1 MTKQPSKKAAPKKK
15 QAIPEPKNVH
25 EAINH
30 VMGRVGYVQKEKNK
44 NLKYTFA
51 SEPAFIKAVRPH
63 LVDVG
68 LIVYQSGVEFL
79 GRDEVIASSGSIGI
93 NVRYKFEW
101 TWVHVPSETSITV
114 TSIGEGTDYGDK
126 ASNKAMTAASKY
138 NLRQTLVIETGDDP
152 DYTDS
157 KEFEQAQER
166 EGEERK
172 RGKKADRVENQWEED
187 VIEAIMDLE
196 LAQAKPHAVNRLNK
210 SIFMTIPYGELT
222 TVDAVAYMLAWEY
235 SHEKYPDDDTD
246 KRASR
251 VDAGFTKFM
260 PQARELLGL
269 GDPE

>member
-1 MTKQPSKKAAPKKK
+1 MTPPKKATPKKK
-15 QAIPEPKNVH
+15 TQEIPEPKNVH
-25 EAINH
+25 EAINM
-30 VMGRVGYVQKEKNK
+30 VMGRVGYVQKQDAKG
-44 NLKYTFA
+44 LPYTFA
-51 SEPAFIKAVRPH
+51 GEAAFIKAVRPH

-68 LIVYQSGVEFL
+68 LIVYQSNAELIERNEFT
-79 GRDEVIASSGSIGI
+79 SSGGSSGI
-93 NVRYKFEW
+93 NVLFRFEW
-101 TWVHVPSETSITV
+101 TWVHVPTETSITV

-126 ASNKAMTAASKY
+126 GANKAMTVASKY

-152 DYTDS
+152 DTTPSD
-157 KEFEQAQER
+157 EFLRAQER
-166 EGEERK
+166 EEEERK
-172 RGKKADRVENQWEED
+172 RGKKSDRVENQWEED

-222 TVDAVAYMLAWEY
+222 TVDGVAYMLAWEY

-269 GDPE
+269 GDPA